1 MSDILVIAN
10 PAASRGGATK
20 ALVRLRGMTK
30 KYEALHS
37 FDFMVTENPK
47 HATKLTKMHSD
58 DYDIV
63 AAFGGDGTI
72 NEVAQG
78 LVGSN
83 TPMGVLPYGTG
94 NDFARSAG
102 IPLDLSTALDLLCNG
117 LAVPTDLG
125 RVNDEY
131 FVNAVGIGF
140 DGRANYEASKI
151 NWLKGDLVFL
161 VAIFKTI
168 RYWQATPMTIAVDG
182 STSTKTSYLVGIG
195 NGWSVGGGLMLTPDA
210 QVDDGLLHVCHV
222 SDIGPLKI
230 MLNFGKLK
238 QGTLGTLDEVALSSG
253 KTVIVDSELPLPV
266 HVDGE
271 VLGLDITH
279 LELQSYP
286 GALNVIR
293 SWA

>member
-10 PAASRGGATK
+10 PVASRGGATK
-20 ALVRLRGMTK
+20 ALVKLRAMTK
-30 KYEALHS
+30 QYTMHS
-37 FDFMVTENPK
+37 FDFMVTENPQ
-47 HATKLTKMHSD
+47 HATRLVKMHAD

-63 AAFGGDGTI
+63 AAFGGDGTM

-83 TPMGVLPYGTG
+83 TPMGVLPFGTG

-102 IPLDLSTALDLLCNG
+102 IPLGMATALELVCTG
-117 LAVPTDLG
+117 KAVPTDVG
-125 RVNDEY
+125 RVNDTY

-151 NWLKGDLVFL
+151 TRLKSDLVFL
-161 VAIFKTI
+161 VAIIKTI
-168 RYWQATPMTIAVDG
+168 RYWKATPMTISVDG
-182 STSTKTSYLVGIG
+182 IKSTKTSYLVGIG
-195 NGWSVGGGLMLTPDA
+195 NGWSVGGGIKLTPDA
-210 QVDDGLLHVCHV
+210 RVDDGLIHVCHV

-230 MLNFGKLK
+230 FMNYGKLK
-238 QGTLGTLDEVALSSG
+238 KGTLADLDEVELSSG
-253 KTVIVDSELPLPV
+253 KTVIVDSEKPLPV

-286 GALNVIR
+286 GALSVIR
-293 SWA
+293 SQA